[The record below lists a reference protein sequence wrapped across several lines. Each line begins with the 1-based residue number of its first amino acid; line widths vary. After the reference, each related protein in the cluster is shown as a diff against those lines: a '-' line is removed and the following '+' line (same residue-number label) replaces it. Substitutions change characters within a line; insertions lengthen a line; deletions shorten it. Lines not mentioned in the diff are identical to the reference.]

1 MCGIVGRISLKTPV
15 DSEIFT
21 NQVNSLKHRGPDN
34 QGIWVS
40 NDKHIALGHCR
51 LSIIDLN
58 SNANQPMTDITGR
71 YTIVF
76 NGEVYNYQ
84 ELKKELE
91 NSGFAFRT
99 NSDTEVALNSYIK
112 WGKDCLNKF
121 NGMFALAV
129 YDSNSESIFL
139 ARDRAGEKPLY
150 YYKNEQSISFAS
162 ELKALLKDTKC
173 PKQIN
178 KEALKSYF
186 YFNYIQG
193 DLCIIDGIKKL
204 LPGYYALIDL
214 KTFNIKTE
222 QYWTLPTFEKNNKSL
237 DELLK
242 SFDTL
247 LRNSI
252 KKQLI
257 ADVPIGILLSGGLD
271 SSIITAI
278 ASEYKSNINTF
289 TIKFSGYGKLD
300 ETQHAR
306 LIADSFKTNHIEL
319 EANSV
324 EPELLQQLVKYY
336 DEPYSDASM
345 IPTYLVSNLVR
356 KHCKVVL
363 GGDGGDELFGGYSN
377 YQRFLMLRDKLK
389 YLPKRLGVIFSN
401 IAERILPLGTRGL
414 ASASLLRYN
423 FDNEVPVYSQ
433 FNTNSIHKLLPGY
446 FSYNEKERYNKI
458 LINDETDII
467 NRLTKTDFCNYLPDD
482 ILVKI
487 DRASMANSL
496 EMRAPFLDY
505 NIIEFAY
512 KEVPSNY
519 KVTKINKKIFLKEY
533 GKRILPEKFDFS
545 RKQGFEVPFES
556 WFKEEKWNNFIK
568 SVLLSDDSVFDK
580 KAINELLKPTKIPVL
595 RSNILLSLA
604 IFELWRKEYSISL

>member
-1 MCGIVGRISLKTPV
+1 MCGIIGKVTFNQPIDTTQ
-15 DSEIFT
+15 FF
-21 NQVNSLKHRGPDN
+21 NQVLTMKHRGPDN
-34 QGIWVS
+34 QGIWLS

-76 NGEVYNYQ
+76 NGEVYNFQ
-84 ELKKELE
+84 NLKKELE
-91 NSGFAFRT
+91 NFDFEFRT
-99 NSDTEVALNSYIK
+99 NSDTEVVLNSYIK
-112 WGKDCLNKF
+112 WGKDCLNKL
-121 NGMFALAV
+121 NGMFALAI
-129 YDSNSESIFL
+129 YDSNSGSILL

-150 YYKNEQSISFAS
+150 YYKNENSISFAS
-162 ELKALLKDTKC
+162 ELKALFKDNNC
-173 PKQIN
+173 PKHIN

-186 YFNYIQG
+186 YFNCIQG

-204 LPGYYALIDL
+204 LPGHYALIDL

-222 QYWTLPTFEKNNKSL
+222 KYWTLPSFEKNNKSL
-237 DELLK
+237 DELLEF
-242 SFDTL
+242 FDNL

-278 ASEYKSNINTF
+278 ASEYKNKINTF
-289 TIKFSGYGKLD
+289 TIKFSGHGKLD

-306 LIADSFKTNHIEL
+306 LISNHFNTNHIEL
-319 EANSV
+319 EANRV
-324 EPELLQQLVKYY
+324 EPELLEKLVTYY

-363 GGDGGDELFGGYSN
+363 GGDGGDELFGGYSI
-377 YQRFLMLRDKLK
+377 YQRFLLLRDKFK
-389 YLPKRLGVIFSN
+389 YLPKRIGIILSN
-401 IAERILPLGTRGL
+401 IAERIIPLGTRGL
-414 ASASLLRYN
+414 ASASLLRYD
-423 FDNEVPVYSQ
+423 FEKESPVYCQ
-433 FNTNSIHKLLPGY
+433 FNSHSMRKLLPGY
-446 FSYNEKERYNKI
+446 FSNNKNERYNRLSI
-458 LINDETDII
+458 TSEIDLI

-496 EMRAPFLDY
+496 EMRAPYLDY
-505 NIIEFAY
+505 NIIEFTY
-512 KEVPSNY
+512 KDVPSNF
-519 KVTKINKKIFLKEY
+519 KVTKFNKKIFLKEY
-533 GKRILPEKFDFS
+533 GKRILPENFDYT

-556 WFKEEKWNNFIK
+556 WFKEEKWNKYIK
-568 SVLLSDDSVFDK
+568 SILLSEDSVFDK
-580 KAINELLKPTKIPVL
+580 KAINELLKTTKIPVL